1 MKTFSLILITMMLSF
16 SVKCQTTS
24 FNQFKTKQNS
34 NLLMGSDT
42 ANYWYYKTKTYLLRE
57 PSNGY
62 EWRMTMPIKRDKS
75 KCEVNLEAA
84 TDEFTCFKCKKS
96 RCTYYQLQTR
106 SADEPM
112 TTFVTCINCGN
123 RWKC

>member
-1 MKTFSLILITMMLSF
+1 MKTFLLILTTTMLSF

-24 FNQFKTKQNS
+24 FIQFKTKQNN

-75 KCEVNLEAA
+75 KLIPDGTIVVKLES
-84 TDEFTCFKCKKS
+84 TQIDSTKK
-96 RCTYYQLQTR
+96 TNDFILLLE
-106 SADEPM
+106 D
-112 TTFVTCINCGN
+112 
-123 RWKC
+123 

>member
-1 MKTFSLILITMMLSF
+1 MKTFLLTLITTMLSF

-24 FNQFKTKQNS
+24 FDKFKTKQNS
-34 NLLMGSDT
+34 NLVMGSDT

-75 KCEVNLEAA
+75 KLIPDGTIVVKIESTQIDSTEKTKGFILLLE
-84 TDEFTCFKCKKS
+84 D
-96 RCTYYQLQTR
+96 
-106 SADEPM
+106 
-112 TTFVTCINCGN
+112 
-123 RWKC
+123 

>member
-1 MKTFSLILITMMLSF
+1 MLSF

-24 FNQFKTKQNS
+24 FNQFKTTQNS

-75 KCEVNLEAA
+75 KLIPDGTIVVNIESTQIDSTQKTKGFILLLE
-84 TDEFTCFKCKKS
+84 D
-96 RCTYYQLQTR
+96 
-106 SADEPM
+106 
-112 TTFVTCINCGN
+112 
-123 RWKC
+123 

>member
-1 MKTFSLILITMMLSF
+1 MMLSF

-75 KCEVNLEAA
+75 KLIPDGTIVVKIESTQIDSTKKTKGFILLLE
-84 TDEFTCFKCKKS
+84 D
-96 RCTYYQLQTR
+96 
-106 SADEPM
+106 
-112 TTFVTCINCGN
+112 
-123 RWKC
+123 

>member
-1 MKTFSLILITMMLSF
+1 MLSF

-24 FNQFKTKQNS
+24 INQFKTKQNN

-75 KCEVNLEAA
+75 KLIPDGTIVVKLES
-84 TDEFTCFKCKKS
+84 TQIDSTKKTNDLTI
-96 RCTYYQLQTR
+96 RGL
-106 SADEPM
+106 
-112 TTFVTCINCGN
+112 NN
-123 RWKC
+123 

>member
-1 MKTFSLILITMMLSF
+1 MKTFLLILTSTMLSF

-24 FNQFKTKQNS
+24 FNHFKTKQNS

-75 KCEVNLEAA
+75 KLFPDGTIVVNIESVQIDSTKKTKDFILLLE
-84 TDEFTCFKCKKS
+84 D
-96 RCTYYQLQTR
+96 
-106 SADEPM
+106 
-112 TTFVTCINCGN
+112 
-123 RWKC
+123 

>member
-1 MKTFSLILITMMLSF
+1 MKTFLLILTTTMLSF

-24 FNQFKTKQNS
+24 FNQFKTKQNN

-75 KCEVNLEAA
+75 KLIPDGTIVVKLES
-84 TDEFTCFKCKKS
+84 TQIDSTKK
-96 RCTYYQLQTR
+96 TNDFILLLE
-106 SADEPM
+106 D
-112 TTFVTCINCGN
+112 
-123 RWKC
+123 

>member
-1 MKTFSLILITMMLSF
+1 MKTFLLILITMMLSF

-24 FNQFKTKQNS
+24 FNKLKTKQNS
-34 NLLMGSDT
+34 NLVMGSDT

-75 KCEVNLEAA
+75 KLIPDGTIVVKIESTQIDSTKKTKGFILLLE
-84 TDEFTCFKCKKS
+84 D
-96 RCTYYQLQTR
+96 
-106 SADEPM
+106 
-112 TTFVTCINCGN
+112 
-123 RWKC
+123 

>member
-1 MKTFSLILITMMLSF
+1 MMLSF

-24 FNQFKTKQNS
+24 FNKLKTKQNS
-34 NLLMGSDT
+34 NLVMGSDT

-75 KCEVNLEAA
+75 KLIPDGTIVVKIESTQIDSTKKTKGFILLLE
-84 TDEFTCFKCKKS
+84 D
-96 RCTYYQLQTR
+96 
-106 SADEPM
+106 
-112 TTFVTCINCGN
+112 
-123 RWKC
+123 

>member
-1 MKTFSLILITMMLSF
+1 MKTFLLILTTTMLSF

-24 FNQFKTKQNS
+24 FNQLKTKQNS

-62 EWRMTMPIKRDKS
+62 EWRMTMPIKCDKS
-75 KCEVNLEAA
+75 KLIPDGTIVVNIESTQIDSTQKTKGFILLLE
-84 TDEFTCFKCKKS
+84 D
-96 RCTYYQLQTR
+96 
-106 SADEPM
+106 
-112 TTFVTCINCGN
+112 
-123 RWKC
+123 